1 MKKTLN
7 ILYKRTETGAIQ
19 QWQIVADG
27 NTYYTIEGLVG
38 GKLTTSSPTICDGKN
53 VDKSNE
59 TTPEEQAYTEA
70 LAKWTKKTK
79 KHYFE
84 KISDIDQKIF
94 IKPMLAKHYKDYS
107 ENQIQ
112 WPVMVDRKYN
122 GMRHI
127 VSKDLGQR
135 TREGE
140 IIHTAPHIWEAIK
153 HLFDKHS
160 DLVCDSE
167 LYNHQYRYKLNEL
180 IEIVRKTVHFSA
192 ADLEKSKKIVKM
204 YVYDGY
210 GFDNITENT
219 KCSERR
225 EALKKLFEGIPEV
238 VVVDYKWANN
248 DEEVQKIYQEY
259 LEEGYEGAIL
269 RENKGYEHKRSKNL
283 LKIKPIDDDEFIIV
297 NIEEGNG
304 NWSGAAKRITFKGD
318 VKNSKGD
325 IVNAN
330 AEFSGCFK
338 GSYEDGVICL
348 KDKNKWIG
356 KKVTVYYNGLT
367 GKNVPNYA
375 QFNYKNSLKG
385 DR

>member
-7 ILYKRTETGAIQ
+7 ALYKRTETGAIQ

-27 NTYYTIEGLVG
+27 NTYYTIEGLIG
-38 GKLTTSSPTICDGKN
+38 GKLTTSTPTICDGKN
-53 VDKSNE
+53 VDKANE

-84 KISDIDQKIF
+84 KIGDIDQKIF

-107 ENQIQ
+107 ETQIQ

-153 HLFDKHS
+153 HLFDKYPN
-160 DLVCDSE
+160 LVIDSE

-180 IEIVRKTVHFSA
+180 IEIVRKTVHFTA

-204 YVYDGY
+204 YIYDGY
-210 GFDNITENT
+210 GFDNITEST

-225 EALKKLFEGIPEV
+225 EALKKLFAGISEV

-269 RENKGYEHKRSKNL
+269 REDKGYEHKRSKNL
-283 LKIKPIDDDEFIIV
+283 LKIKPTDDDEFTIT

-318 VKNSKGD
+318 VKNSKSE
-325 IVNAN
+325 IVNTN

-356 KKVTVYYNGLT
+356 KKVTIYYNGLT
-367 GKNVPNYA
+367 GKNIPNFA